1 MGLALPNGSALP
13 PDAAAA
19 GAAEGAALARRIGA
33 ELRRAAGVAPLQLLV
48 AQGCAQACRMAG
60 AKLELALAEQLV
72 ENVAGPV

>member
-1 MGLALPNGSALP
+1 
-13 PDAAAA
+13 
-19 GAAEGAALARRIGA
+19 
-33 ELRRAAGVAPLQLLV
+33 VAPLQLLV